1 MVEITLKC
9 VFCKNNL
16 TYNTENKPKEGDM
29 IKCHNCGKM
38 NDFDAAVKVA
48 IDNNK
53 EKINKETLDIVHA
66 TNSLVY
72 ITQNIPMYVAYE
84 QLKEKAFDEFQ
95 KLLLGSSTG
104 GINAI

>member
-38 NDFDAAVKVA
+38 NDYNTVVKAA

-53 EKINKETLDIVHA
+53 EKIKDEALNLVKKELQKSFKNTKIK
-66 TNSLVY
+66 
-72 ITQNIPMYVAYE
+72 
-84 QLKEKAFDEFQ
+84 LKFK
-95 KLLLGSSTG
+95 
-104 GINAI
+104 